1 MGWSRVEDNHETIG
15 AKMATEMGL
24 RIENLSKTFDKVEAV
39 RNFSLEIP
47 DGTTLALLGPSGCGK
62 TTVLRLIAG
71 LERPDKGNI
80 FIRGVQVTGLPPRNR
95 NVAMVFQDYGLY
107 PHKTVAQN
115 IAYPLK
121 LRKHSKDEIQEKVKW
136 VTELVQIRPFLG
148 RFPHQLSGG
157 EAQRVALA
165 KAIIRDPDLFLLD
178 EPLSNI
184 DAQLR
189 LTLRQELKRLLKKLK
204 ITTLFVTHDQEEAM
218 ALGDLVA
225 IMNQGEL
232 FQVGTA
238 TEIYHLPANTFV
250 GRFIGH
256 PGMNLLPVVFREG
269 KIDLHNEWMNFIEV
283 HQAIRDVIGSK
294 DRFILGIR
302 PESLKLSPNCTS
314 HDGIRAFVEFVENIE
329 PHPLVHL
336 NVGHLNL
343 TAELAP
349 EQSVVPGQ
357 EVSVKFSLEDGV
369 CFDED
374 GDQKRIWPLK

>member
-1 MGWSRVEDNHETIG
+1 MMVV
-15 AKMATEMGL
+15 TEMGL
-24 RIENLSKTFDKVEAV
+24 RIENVSKNFDKVEAV

-47 DGTTLALLGPSGCGK
+47 EGLTLALLGPSGCGK

-71 LERPDKGNI
+71 LERPDKGNF
-80 FIRGVQVTGLPPRNR
+80 FIRGAQVTGLPPRNR
-95 NVAMVFQDYGLY
+95 NVAMVFQDFGLY
-107 PHKTVAQN
+107 PHKTVEKN
-115 IAYPLK
+115 ITYPLRLK
-121 LRKHSKDEIQEKVKW
+121 KHSKDDIQEKVEW
-136 VTELVQIRPFLG
+136 VTELVQIRPLLE

-165 KAIIRDPDLFLLD
+165 KAIVREPDLFLLD

-189 LTLRQELKRLLKKLK
+189 IILRQELKRLLEKLK
-204 ITTLFVTHDQEEAM
+204 ITTLFVTHDQEDAM

-232 FQVGTA
+232 LQLGTA
-238 TEIYHLPANTFV
+238 KDIYRRPANTFAA
-250 GRFIGH
+250 RFIGK
-256 PGMNLLPVVFREG
+256 PGMNLLPVDFREG
-269 KIDLHNEWMNFIEV
+269 KLYLHDDLMNFIEV
-283 HQAIRDVIGSK
+283 RQAIRDAISSK
-294 DRFILGIR
+294 DRFILGLR
-302 PESLKLSPNCTS
+302 PESLQLSTQLCTA
-314 HDGIRAFVEFVENIE
+314 HDGIRAFVEFVETIE